1 MILMRPKSIGKHIV
15 TAFVVGSLLFSVMS
29 GLGTPVLAAP
39 SEPLTPQETTAAL
52 QSAYL
57 YTLPL
62 LLVNATRERAQ
73 MLGPSNSLIHASK
86 LSDYTTKIVVTP
98 NVDTLYSQIFLNFA
112 KEEALVLVKPQS
124 DRYYMIQAMNAYS
137 DTRAILGTGADGQ
150 AANQY
155 LFTRSDYKGKVPNG
169 MQHIKI
175 DTDMGWIIIR
185 IGCASEADYPEI
197 YSLQGQTKILPLDHY
212 LSGEPYVP
220 EAEVPAHDATFIP
233 IRYVLG
239 LSAQDYFDLAN
250 GLLISNPPKILDK
263 AIMATLAQVNVGPG
277 MSFDDAIL
285 GPDKTAGWLQ
295 IKTEANLAAVQEI
308 FEFNTAM
315 GVWSYFDKPIGE
327 YRREYAYRAMVSLR
341 GLGANPVDA
350 AVYARTNID
359 ETGNRLHGV
368 NQYRI
373 HFEPGQ
379 LPPVEDFGFWSV
391 TVYGPDDFLMQTEY
405 DKYAITDRSPYV
417 LNADGSLD
425 LWLAQTVPEGVDP
438 ANWLPVKATEF
449 HLFLRVYVPLD
460 DVAKGKWNAP
470 TIEKIQ

>member
-1 MILMRPKSIGKHIV
+1 
-15 TAFVVGSLLFSVMS
+15 
-29 GLGTPVLAAP
+29 
-39 SEPLTPQETTAAL
+39 
-52 QSAYL
+52 
-57 YTLPL
+57 
-62 LLVNATRERAQ
+62 
-73 MLGPSNSLIHASK
+73 
-86 LSDYTTKIVVTP
+86 
-98 NVDTLYSQIFLNFA
+98 
-112 KEEALVLVKPQS
+112 
-124 DRYYMIQAMNAYS
+124 
-137 DTRAILGTGADGQ
+137 
-150 AANQY
+150 
-155 LFTRSDYKGKVPNG
+155 
-169 MQHIKI
+169 
-175 DTDMGWIIIR
+175 
-185 IGCASEADYPEI
+185 
-197 YSLQGQTKILPLDHY
+197 
-212 LSGEPYVP
+212 
-220 EAEVPAHDATFIP
+220 
-233 IRYVLG
+233 
-239 LSAQDYFDLAN
+239 
-250 GLLISNPPKILDK
+250 
-263 AIMATLAQVNVGPG
+263 
-277 MSFDDAIL
+277 
-285 GPDKTAGWLQ
+285 
-295 IKTEANLAAVQEI
+295 
-308 FEFNTAM
+308 
-315 GVWSYFDKPIGE
+315 
-327 YRREYAYRAMVSLR
+327 MVSLR